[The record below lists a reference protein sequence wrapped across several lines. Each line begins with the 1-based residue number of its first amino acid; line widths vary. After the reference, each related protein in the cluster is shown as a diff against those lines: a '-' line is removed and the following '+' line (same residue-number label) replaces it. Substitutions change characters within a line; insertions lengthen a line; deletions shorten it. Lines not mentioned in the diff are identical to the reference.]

1 MFHQFIQRKINEVLR
16 WYQERISND
25 FTQWIECLSYKRN
38 RYLFLC
44 ECSPFGDTSIFSCE
58 DLCCPFI
65 SYRAFIPR
73 LPAPCRHV
81 PSSWGDPS
89 FDDCPGVNSCP
100 SSPVWVMPFI
110 YCRLKS
116 WTSNSPLSGE
126 SIIVSSDLITNMYYV
141 SLKYEAIS
149 WDINYFVTFG
159 DIWHFLNLFKQ

>member
-16 WYQERISND
+16 WYQEGIPND
-25 FTQWIECLSYKRN
+25 FTQWIKSLSYKRK
-38 RYLFLC
+38 RYLFLS
-44 ECSPFGDTSIFSCE
+44 ECSSFGDTSIFSCE

-110 YCRLKS
+110 Y

-126 SIIVSSDLITNMYYV
+126 SIIVSPDLITNMYYV

-159 DIWHFLNLFKQ
+159 DIWHFLNLF